1 VSYQEGEGA
10 ALGDKGWPG
19 RRCDVLAK
27 RGCRATTA
35 ATLGEGGATT
45 IAILGEGWWALQPL
59 HLPLS
64 GGLAEV
70 RKRRWVCVLVS
81 G

>member
-1 VSYQEGEGA
+1 VLYQEGEGA
-10 ALGDKGWPG
+10 ALGDRGWP
-19 RRCDVLAK
+19 RRHCDVLAK
-27 RGCRATTA
+27 RWCRATTA
-35 ATLGEGGATT
+35 ALGEGGATT
-45 IAILGEGWWALQPL
+45 TAILGEGWWALQPL

-64 GGLAEV
+64 EGLAEV